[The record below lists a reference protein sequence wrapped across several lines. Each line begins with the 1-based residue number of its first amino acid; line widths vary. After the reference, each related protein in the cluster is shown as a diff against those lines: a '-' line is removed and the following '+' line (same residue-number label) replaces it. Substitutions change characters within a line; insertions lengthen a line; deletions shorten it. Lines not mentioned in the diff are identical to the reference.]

1 MQVPCHFVPQ
11 LQMEM
16 LASGAN
22 SALIVSRSATK
33 VLLLLE
39 HLKDVIGTL
48 VVETCIWGSAKK
60 SLAVRSS
67 GFLMSGIGNIDVCI
81 IATLW
86 LTSLEKKCLQHRFH

>member
-33 VLLLLE
+33 VQLLLE
-39 HLKDVIGTL
+39 KLKNVLDTLIIETTHMHLLPLRLNLFTDRR
-48 VVETCIWGSAKK
+48 
-60 SLAVRSS
+60 LAVHWSS
-67 GFLMSGIGNIDVCI
+67 FQMS
-81 IATLW
+81 
-86 LTSLEKKCLQHRFH
+86 S